1 MKESSHTVY
10 FQDSCLEVHVYG
22 NPLPICASGSSLNY
36 HCVSKSAHKSFPLFQ
51 YHQLLIHKTYNGEFT
66 ANASFSFLKHS
77 CHTTYLLNIQ
87 NKTVVFC
94 IRDFSQGKKKSIDIT
109 HILAKVLKETQHW
122 GLLECKYIS
131 CDFGKCLSCWI
142 AWGRERVIIA
152 EKPLES
158 SLVKQDAWAN

>member
-1 MKESSHTVY
+1 MWEVGKLLPDCTSSEMKESSHTVY

-94 IRDFSQGKKKSIDIT
+94 IRDFSQGKKKHRHHSY
-109 HILAKVLKETQHW
+109 LSQSTQ
-122 GLLECKYIS
+122 GDPAL
-131 CDFGKCLSCWI
+131 GPV
-142 AWGRERVIIA
+142 RVQIY
-152 EKPLES
+152 
-158 SLVKQDAWAN
+158 